1 MREPRPGLI
10 RETLV
15 NFAACVAIFATL
27 AAVLIIAHGAG

>member
-27 AAVLIIAHGAG
+27 TTMLLIAHGAG